1 MVEMHFPGKGCWTS
15 EMLLWLTE
23 MEYAKIR
30 THGKAKHYKAQH
42 GETGA
47 CVLKAEPKMDANNV
61 VKEWKYW
68 VLCWLLQEM
77 EPRPPGCELKIWTT
91 MPRANDVFKI
101 TAVFIS
107 LYRLRMP

>member
-1 MVEMHFPGKGCWTS
+1 MVEMHFPGKGCSTS

-30 THGKAKHYKAQH
+30 THGKAKHQKAQH

-61 VKEWKYW
+61 VKE
-68 VLCWLLQEM
+68 
-77 EPRPPGCELKIWTT
+77 
-91 MPRANDVFKI
+91 
-101 TAVFIS
+101 
-107 LYRLRMP
+107 